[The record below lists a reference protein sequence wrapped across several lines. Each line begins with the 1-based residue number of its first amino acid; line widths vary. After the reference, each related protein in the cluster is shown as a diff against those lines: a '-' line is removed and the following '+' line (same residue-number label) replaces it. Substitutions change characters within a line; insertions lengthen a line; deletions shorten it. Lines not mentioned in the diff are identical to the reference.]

1 VASGAG
7 RNYTPDEAIEGREP
21 DRGHAGRLFVVSG
34 AAGAGIS
41 DCNEL
46 EGNSRRIHIPM
57 MEKEMWDSI
66 KTYVLILPV
75 FLLIDLTWLGKI
87 MVNFYKSELGALV
100 RLEGDSLAPVLWA
113 AIVVYLLIPLGIVLF
128 ALPRVDPQNVLVSSL
143 SWGFVYGVILYGVYD
158 MTNYSLLNN
167 YPLRMAVVD
176 IAWGG
181 VLCAVVTSV
190 AAMIDRLLK

>member
-1 VASGAG
+1 
-7 RNYTPDEAIEGREP
+7 
-21 DRGHAGRLFVVSG
+21 
-34 AAGAGIS
+34 
-41 DCNEL
+41 
-46 EGNSRRIHIPM
+46 M